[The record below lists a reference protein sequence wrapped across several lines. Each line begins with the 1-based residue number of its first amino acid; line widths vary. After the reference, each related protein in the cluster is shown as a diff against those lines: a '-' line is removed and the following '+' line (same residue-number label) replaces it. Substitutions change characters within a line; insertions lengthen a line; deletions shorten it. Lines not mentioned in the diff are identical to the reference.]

1 MGEMFSHCPTVL
13 GGEKVTP
20 PYGQSS
26 ACPVAAPHGRFLPRN
41 PPQGTR
47 RGCGHGGNRTRN
59 PRAWPH
65 LLPPGSRYLPA
76 GRGRCRGAEP
86 FRKEPKR
93 RRRAAGTMAE
103 QVEQLRADGVYKEVL
118 REGTGPLP
126 DFRDGTKTTFHYR
139 TLRCGDEE
147 TPLDDS
153 RERGKPMELIAGKK
167 FKLPVWEA
175 VLRTM
180 RPGERARFRCDT
192 KHVVLYP
199 LVAKSLRNI
208 AAGKDPLEGQRH
220 CCSMAQLHEHYSL
233 GYPDLDDL
241 QKNPQPLIFDIE
253 VLKVEA
259 PGSYQQDPWAMTDE
273 EKLQAVPLI
282 HQEGNKLYKQ
292 GKVREAAAKYY
303 DAIACLKNLQMKEQP
318 GSPDWIDLD
327 QKITPLLLNY
337 CQCKLQCEEYYEVL
351 DHCSSILNKQ
361 RQSLLQ
367 EGEGPRSCLE
377 RGRGP
382 G

>member
-1 MGEMFSHCPTVL
+1 LV
-13 GGEKVTP
+13 EK
-20 PYGQSS
+20 
-26 ACPVAAPHGRFLPRN
+26 
-41 PPQGTR
+41 
-47 RGCGHGGNRTRN
+47 
-59 PRAWPH
+59 
-65 LLPPGSRYLPA
+65 
-76 GRGRCRGAEP
+76 
-86 FRKEPKR
+86 
-93 RRRAAGTMAE
+93 
-103 QVEQLRADGVYKEVL
+103 LRADGVQKEVV

-153 RERGKPMELIAGKK
+153 RARGKPMELIAGKK

-192 KHVVLYP
+192 K
-199 LVAKSLRNI
+199 
-208 AAGKDPLEGQRH
+208 DPLEGQRH

-233 GYPDLDDL
+233 GYPDLDEL

-282 HQEGNKLYKQ
+282 HQEGNKLFRQ
-292 GKVREAAAKYY
+292 GKVQEAAAKYY
-303 DAIACLKNLQMKEQP
+303 DAIACLKNLQMKEKP
-318 GSPDWIDLD
+318 ASPDWLELD

-351 DHCSSILNKQ
+351 DHCSSILNKYEDNVKAYFKRGKAHAAVWNVAEAQ
-361 RQSLLQ
+361 ADFAKVLDLDPSLRPVVSKEL
-367 EGEGPRSCLE
+367 RSLE
-377 RGRGP
+377 ARLREKDAEDKIRFKGIFSQ
-382 G
+382 

>member
-1 MGEMFSHCPTVL
+1 
-13 GGEKVTP
+13 
-20 PYGQSS
+20 
-26 ACPVAAPHGRFLPRN
+26 
-41 PPQGTR
+41 
-47 RGCGHGGNRTRN
+47 
-59 PRAWPH
+59 
-65 LLPPGSRYLPA
+65 
-76 GRGRCRGAEP
+76 
-86 FRKEPKR
+86 
-93 RRRAAGTMAE
+93 MAQ

-126 DFRDGTKTTFHYR
+126 DFRDGTKATFHYR

-153 RERGKPMELIAGKK
+153 RTRGKPMELIVGKK

-175 VLRTM
+175 ALRTM

-199 LVAKSLRNI
+199 LVSKSLRNI

-220 CCSMAQLHEHYSL
+220 CCSIAQLHDHCSL
-233 GYPDLDDL
+233 GYPDLDEL

-282 HQEGNKLYKQ
+282 HKEGNELYRQ
-292 GKVREAAAKYY
+292 GKVQEAAAKYY

-318 GSPDWIDLD
+318 GSPDWIELD

-361 RQSLLQ
+361 REGVFQA
-367 EGEGPRSCLE
+367 GEGPRGGVE
-377 RGRGP
+377 RGGGAGRLRQGAGPRPLAPSCRLQGAAEPGSSAAGEGRRGQGP
-382 G
+382 LQGHVLAVEPVAAAESPALLEHVLLVIPHVECSWMFINV